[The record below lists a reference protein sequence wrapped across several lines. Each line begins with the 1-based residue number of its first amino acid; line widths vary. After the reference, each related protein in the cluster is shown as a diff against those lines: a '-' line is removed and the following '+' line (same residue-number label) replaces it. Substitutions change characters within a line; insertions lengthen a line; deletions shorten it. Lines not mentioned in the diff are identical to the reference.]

1 MFVQFQGELNRH
13 ACYLGAGCNFWAGLW
28 CQPAQH
34 STQEVLISMPNVPLD
49 AEELQ
54 SCISGS
60 QATLVPSERLGKSRS
75 GIEVDA
81 EGW

>member
-1 MFVQFQGELNRH
+1 M
-13 ACYLGAGCNFWAGLW
+13 
-28 CQPAQH
+28 PA
-34 STQEVLISMPNVPLD
+34 STAYPEVLISMLNVPLD
-49 AEELQ
+49 GEELQ

-81 EGW
+81 KG